1 MDALEF
7 RKVFEEKYV
16 QNQSF
21 EGMADVI
28 KIIEDVKRNKD
39 RALKDYTEQFDEV
52 ILEDFKVPAEKLK
65 ESFDSLPEEEKQ
77 ALQTIKKR
85 IEDYQA
91 TIKYSDQD
99 NGEFKY
105 VYHPIEKVGVY
116 VPGGRALYPSS
127 VLMTVVPALA
137 AGVGEIHVVT
147 PTFEDNNIT
156 FAALYLCGVDNVYT
170 VGGAQAVAALAYGT
184 ETIPKVDKI
193 VGPGNYY
200 VALAKRLLFGQTGI
214 DMIAGPSEI
223 LLYVDE
229 SVDVDSIVYDI
240 FAQAEHDANARTF
253 LLSEDNGIIERIEKR
268 LTEMMDAQ
276 PRTEIIRAS
285 VENNHYAVVD
295 SREALIDL
303 VNYIAPEHVSV
314 QHEDS
319 GMIIRNIK
327 YAGAVFEG
335 YHSPEAIGDYA
346 AGPSHVLPTDRT
358 GRFSHGLNVNDFLTS
373 HAVISL
379 KKETFDEI
387 AGPAMTVAKRE
398 ALDAHYQSLKI
409 RTE

>member
-39 RALKDYTEQFDEV
+39 QALKDYTERFDG
-52 ILEDFKVPAEKLK
+52 IALDDFKVSAEKLK
-65 ESFDSLPEEEKQ
+65 DSFDSLPEEEKQ
-77 ALQTIKKR
+77 ALEMIKKR

-156 FAALYLCGVDNVYT
+156 DRKSTRLNSSH
-170 VGGAQAVAALAYGT
+170 VA
-184 ETIPKVDKI
+184 I
-193 VGPGNYY
+193 
-200 VALAKRLLFGQTGI
+200 
-214 DMIAGPSEI
+214 S
-223 LLYVDE
+223 
-229 SVDVDSIVYDI
+229 
-240 FAQAEHDANARTF
+240 
-253 LLSEDNGIIERIEKR
+253 
-268 LTEMMDAQ
+268 
-276 PRTEIIRAS
+276 
-285 VENNHYAVVD
+285 YAV
-295 SREALIDL
+295 
-303 VNYIAPEHVSV
+303 
-314 QHEDS
+314 
-319 GMIIRNIK
+319 
-327 YAGAVFEG
+327 FC
-335 YHSPEAIGDYA
+335 
-346 AGPSHVLPTDRT
+346 
-358 GRFSHGLNVNDFLTS
+358 
-373 HAVISL
+373 L
-379 KKETFDEI
+379 KKKNI
-387 AGPAMTVAKRE
+387 NKSIPR
-398 ALDAHYQSLKI
+398 YS
-409 RTE
+409 

>member
-21 EGMADVI
+21 EGMSDVI

-39 RALKDYTEQFDEV
+39 RALKDYTEKFDKV
-52 ILEDFKVPAEKLK
+52 TLGDFKVSAEHLK
-65 ESFDSLPEEEKQ
+65 RSFESLPDEEKQ
-77 ALQTIKKR
+77 ALELIKKR

-99 NGEFKY
+99 DGEFKY

-147 PTFEDNNIT
+147 PTFEANNIT
-156 FAALYLCGVDNVYT
+156 FAALYLCGVENVYT

-229 SVDVDSIVYDI
+229 EVDVDSIVYDI

-253 LLSEDNGIIERIEKR
+253 LLSEDAGIIGRIESR
-268 LTEMMDAQ
+268 IIEMMDAQ
-276 PRTEIIRAS
+276 PRAEIIRAS
-285 VENNHYAVVD
+285 VENNHFAVVD

-303 VNYIAPEHVSV
+303 INYIAPEHVSV
-314 QHEDS
+314 QHKDS

-335 YHSPEAIGDYA
+335 PYSPEAIGDYA

-379 KKETFDEI
+379 EKETFGEI

>member
-16 QNQSF
+16 QDQSF

-39 RALKDYTEQFDEV
+39 QALKDYTERFDG
-52 ILEDFKVPAEKLK
+52 IALNDFKVSAENLK
-65 ESFDSLPEEEKQ
+65 KSFESLPDEEKQ
-77 ALQTIKKR
+77 ALELIKKR

-99 NGEFKY
+99 DGEFKY

-156 FAALYLCGVDNVYT
+156 FAALYLCGVENVYT

-229 SVDVDSIVYDI
+229 EVDVDSIVYDI

-253 LLSEDNGIIERIEKR
+253 LLSEDDGIIGRIESR
-268 LTEMMDAQ
+268 ITEMMDAQ
-276 PRTEIIRAS
+276 PRAEIIRAS
-285 VENNHYAVVD
+285 VENNHFAVVD

-314 QHEDS
+314 QHKDS

-335 YHSPEAIGDYA
+335 SHSPEAIGDYA

-379 KKETFDEI
+379 GKETFGEI

>member
-16 QNQSF
+16 QDQSF

-39 RALKDYTEQFDEV
+39 QALKDYTERFDG
-52 ILEDFKVPAEKLK
+52 IALNDFKVSAENLK
-65 ESFDSLPEEEKQ
+65 KSFESLPDEEKQ
-77 ALQTIKKR
+77 ALELIKKR

-99 NGEFKY
+99 DGEFKY

-137 AGVGEIHVVT
+137 AGVDEIHVVT

-156 FAALYLCGVDNVYT
+156 FAALYLCGVENVYT

-229 SVDVDSIVYDI
+229 EVDVDSIVYDI

-253 LLSEDNGIIERIEKR
+253 LLSEDAGIIDRIESR
-268 LTEMMDAQ
+268 ITEMMDAQ
-276 PRTEIIRAS
+276 PRAEIIRAS
-285 VENNHYAVVD
+285 VENNHFAVVD

-314 QHEDS
+314 QHKDS

-335 YHSPEAIGDYA
+335 PHSPEAIGDYA

-379 KKETFDEI
+379 EKETFGEI

>member
-39 RALKDYTEQFDEV
+39 QALKDYTERFDG
-52 ILEDFKVPAEKLK
+52 IALDDFKVSAEKLK
-65 ESFDSLPEEEKQ
+65 DSFDSLPEEEKQ
-77 ALQTIKKR
+77 ALEMIKKR

-156 FAALYLCGVDNVYT
+156 FAALHLCGVDNVYT

-229 SVDVDSIVYDI
+229 GVDVDSIVYDI

-276 PRTEIIRAS
+276 PRTEILRAS
-285 VENNHYAVVD
+285 VENNHYAVMD

-314 QHEDS
+314 QHKDS

-379 KKETFDEI
+379 KKETFDDI
-387 AGPAMTVAKRE
+387 AKPAMTVAKRE

>member
-7 RKVFEEKYV
+7 KKVFEEKYV

-28 KIIEDVKRNKD
+28 KIIEDVKENKD
-39 RALKDYTEQFDEV
+39 RALKEYTERFDNV
-52 ILEDFKVPAEKLK
+52 TLEDFKVPAENLK
-65 ESFDSLPEEEKQ
+65 ESFESLPDEEKE
-77 ALQTIKKR
+77 ALKTIKKR
-85 IEDYQA
+85 IEDYQE
-91 TIKYSDQD
+91 TIKYADQD
-99 NGEFKY
+99 DGEFKY

-147 PTFEDNNIT
+147 PTFGENNIT
-156 FAALYLCGVDNVYT
+156 FAALYLCGVENVYT

-223 LLYVDE
+223 LLYVDDG
-229 SVDVDSIVYDI
+229 VDVDSIVYDI

-253 LLSEDNGIIERIEKR
+253 LLSEDETVIGRIESR
-268 LTEMMDAQ
+268 LQEMMAAQ
-276 PRTEIIRAS
+276 PRTDIIKAS
-285 VENNHYAVVD
+285 IENNHYAVTD

-314 QHEDS
+314 QHADS
-319 GMIIRNIK
+319 EMIIRNIK
-327 YAGAVFEG
+327 YAGAIFEG

>member
-7 RKVFEEKYV
+7 KKVFEEKYV

-21 EGMADVI
+21 EGMSDVI

-39 RALKDYTEQFDEV
+39 AALKNYTAKFDGMT
-52 ILEDFKVPAEKLK
+52 LDDFKVTQENLRKSY
-65 ESFDSLPEEEKQ
+65 ESLPDEERR
-77 ALQTIKKR
+77 ALEVIRKR
-85 IEDYQA
+85 IEDYQE

-99 NGEFKY
+99 DGEFKY

-137 AGVGEIHVVT
+137 AGVKEIHVVT
-147 PTFEDNNIT
+147 PTFEENNIT
-156 FAALYLCGVDNVYT
+156 FAALYLCGIENVYT

-229 SVDVDSIVYDI
+229 TVDADSIVYDI

-253 LLSEDNGIIERIEKR
+253 LLSEDEEIVGRIESR

-276 PRTEIIRAS
+276 PRTEIIKAS
-285 VENNHYAVVD
+285 IENNHYAVVD
-295 SREALIDL
+295 SRQSLIDL

-314 QHEDS
+314 QHRDS
-319 GMIIRNIK
+319 EMIIRNIK

-335 YHSPEAIGDYA
+335 YYSPEAIGDYA

-379 KKETFDEI
+379 EKETFDEI

>member
-39 RALKDYTEQFDEV
+39 QALKDYTERFDG
-52 ILEDFKVPAEKLK
+52 IALDDFKVSAEKLK
-65 ESFDSLPEEEKQ
+65 KSFESLPDEEKQ
-77 ALQTIKKR
+77 ALEMIKKR

-99 NGEFKY
+99 DGEFKY

-156 FAALYLCGVDNVYT
+156 FAALYLCGVENVYT

-229 SVDVDSIVYDI
+229 EVDVDSIVYDI

-253 LLSEDNGIIERIEKR
+253 LLSEDAGTIDRIEKR

-276 PRTEIIRAS
+276 PRAEIIRAS
-285 VENNHYAVVD
+285 VENNHFAVVD

-314 QHEDS
+314 QHKDS

-335 YHSPEAIGDYA
+335 PYSPEAIGDYA

-358 GRFSHGLNVNDFLTS
+358 GRFSHGLNINDFLTS

-379 KKETFDEI
+379 EKETFGEI

>member
-7 RKVFEEKYV
+7 KKVFEEKYV
-16 QNQSF
+16 QEQSF
-21 EGMADVI
+21 EGMSDVI

-39 RALKDYTEQFDEV
+39 AALKDYTAKFDGV
-52 ILEDFKVPAEKLK
+52 ALNDFKVPQENLRK
-65 ESFDSLPEEEKQ
+65 SFESLPDEERR
-77 ALQTIKKR
+77 ALETIKKR
-85 IEDYQA
+85 IEDYQE

-99 NGEFKY
+99 DGEFKY
-105 VYHPIEKVGVY
+105 VYHAIEKVGVY

-137 AGVGEIHVVT
+137 AGVKEIHVVT
-147 PTFEDNNIT
+147 PTFEENNIT
-156 FAALYLCGVDNVYT
+156 FAALYLCGVENVYT

-229 SVDVDSIVYDI
+229 TVDADSIVYDI

-253 LLSEDNGIIERIEKR
+253 LVSEDEEIVGRIESR

-276 PRTEIIRAS
+276 PRTEIIKAS
-285 VENNHYAVVD
+285 IENNHYAVVD
-295 SREALIDL
+295 YRQSLIDL

-314 QHEDS
+314 QHRDS

-335 YHSPEAIGDYA
+335 RYSPEAIGDYA

-379 KKETFDEI
+379 EKATFDEI
-387 AGPAMTVAKRE
+387 AKPAMTVARRE